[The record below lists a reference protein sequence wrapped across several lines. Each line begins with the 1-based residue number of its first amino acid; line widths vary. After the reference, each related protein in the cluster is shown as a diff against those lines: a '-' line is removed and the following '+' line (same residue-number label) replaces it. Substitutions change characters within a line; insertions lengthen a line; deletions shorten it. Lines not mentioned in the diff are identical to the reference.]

1 MKNSVLL
8 FCLLFTKSLFGQV
21 VLDYNNVSA
30 NFSNI
35 GKLENPLGVSTY
47 SIPKGSWISTLFAIN
62 INFGA
67 KDANDTIYFS
77 SGNYYSSS
85 INQVFQGPVSDD
97 YSNYLYQ
104 GRWFNKIWKLS
115 QTDIDLFRAH
125 WLCEQGLTVN
135 GCDNLPAIPPDVLQT
150 IYSWPG
156 NGDTTLNES
165 AQLAP
170 YFDRNSNGKY
180 EPNLG
185 DYPII
190 KGMSAVYV
198 IQNDD
203 AGSYFQ
209 TTPTR
214 RMGIEIHT
222 MYYQFGALD
231 EINDATFI
239 DVTVFNRSNK
249 DYYDF
254 ILGNLVDG
262 DLGNYADDY
271 FACDSSCNLIYFYNG
286 DLIDESDGGRIGYG
300 EFPPAFGFKSFNHK
314 MNSSFRFVSTS
325 VWNGDSS
332 LINPPNPYT
341 LKEIFWFGLN
351 GLNSFGQP
359 YLHPNGNPT
368 KFQYSGNPSNP
379 TEWSEISANNPPGDR
394 RGYFTTEP
402 INLLSG
408 QKVVYSYGLVYERSG
423 DHLQNVAELLNNCSF
438 YQEAFDSDF
447 EAYYE
452 VSEYNLTEETINL
465 TTFPNPLVSEST
477 LNFANPNNENLT
489 MQIVDIS
496 GNVVQTI
503 TNITSQSVELNRSV
517 LKNGIYF
524 IELRNQKVLVAKG
537 KVIVN

>member
-30 NFSNI
+30 NFSNK
-35 GKLENPLGVSTY
+35 GKLENPMGVSAY
-47 SIPKGSWISTLFAIN
+47 SIPKGSYTSTLFTIGV
-62 INFGA
+62 NFGA

-85 INQVFQGPVSDD
+85 INQIFQGPVSDD

-135 GCDNLPAIPPDVLQT
+135 GCDNLPAISPDVLQT
-150 IYSWPG
+150 IYSWPA
-156 NGDTTLNES
+156 NGDTALNES

-209 TTPTR
+209 ITPTR

-222 MYYQFGALD
+222 MYYQFGVLN

-271 FACDSSCNLIYFYNG
+271 FACDTSCNLIYFYNG
-286 DLIDESDGGRIGYG
+286 DFYDNSNGGLIGYG

-314 MNSSFRFVSTS
+314 MNSSFRLVSTS
-325 VWNGDSS
+325 AWNGDSS

-341 LKEIFWFGLN
+341 LKEILWFGLN

-379 TEWSEISANNPPGDR
+379 TEWSEISVNNPPGDR

-402 INLLSG
+402 TNLLSG

-423 DHLQNVAELLNNCSF
+423 DRLQNVAELLNNCFF

-452 VSEYNLTEETINL
+452 ASEYNLTEETINL

-496 GNVVQTI
+496 GNVVEI
-503 TNITSQSVELNRSV
+503 IKDITSQSVELNRSQ

-524 IELRNQKVLVAKG
+524 IELRNQQVLVAKG